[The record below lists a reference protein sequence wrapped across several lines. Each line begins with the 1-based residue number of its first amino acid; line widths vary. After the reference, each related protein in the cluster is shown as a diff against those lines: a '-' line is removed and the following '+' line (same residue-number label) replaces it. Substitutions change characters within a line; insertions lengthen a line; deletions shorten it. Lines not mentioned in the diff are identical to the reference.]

1 MELTVG
7 AILDGKVKTI
17 TNFGAFI
24 LLPDNRTGLVHISEI
39 SSSFVNDIHSHLE
52 PGQAVKVKVIA
63 MDGKGKISLSIRRTL
78 EDSQPRPRT
87 DAPRSAPRSAPRQE
101 PSFEEK
107 LKQFISDSDSRIS
120 SCRQYEHV
128 TKHRKR

>member
-1 MELTVG
+1 MEFTVG
-7 AILDGKVKTI
+7 AILEGKVKSI

-24 LLPDNRTGLVHISEI
+24 LLPDNRTGLVHIPEI
-39 SSSFVNDIHSHLE
+39 SSSFVNDIHAHLE
-52 PGQAVKVKVIA
+52 QGQTVKVKIIG
-63 MDGKGKISLSIRRTL
+63 MDDKGKISLSIRRAA
-78 EDSQPRPRT
+78 EDAKPRARAEAPRPS
-87 DAPRSAPRSAPRQE
+87 PPKE